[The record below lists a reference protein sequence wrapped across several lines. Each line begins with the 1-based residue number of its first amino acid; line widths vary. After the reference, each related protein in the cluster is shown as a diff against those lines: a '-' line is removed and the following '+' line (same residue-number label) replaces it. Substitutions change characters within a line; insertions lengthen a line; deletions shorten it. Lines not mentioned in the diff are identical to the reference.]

1 MQLNAGAMIAIFV
14 LGMVVAV
21 LIWMIYRNDISQDT
35 KETID
40 EKINKLEEQNEK
52 IDKNTS
58 NTDDFLANRKKFVK
72 RRKL

>member
-1 MQLNAGAMIAIFV
+1 MQLSAGAMIAIFV
-14 LGMVVAV
+14 LGMVVAGLV
-21 LIWMIYRNDISQDT
+21 WFLYRNDISQET

-40 EKINKLEEQNEK
+40 ETVNKLEEQNEK
-52 IDKNTS
+52 IDTNTS